1 MGAAAHVGRV
11 GALAVALG
19 VGSAVF
25 AGQGVAWADD
35 GDSSTSG
42 SSNSATSDRGPTNPR
57 KAAGTQRDTDDT
69 GSKDDASKD
78 DASETDGDDPK
89 DGDDPDGDDPD
100 GDDPAETDTD
110 DTDDT
115 DDAAETDPEDT
126 EDTED
131 TDVENP
137 DTGAP
142 AVENPNDGDPAEG
155 DPDGDPTAGTDTNSQ
170 AGTDTDGAPTQ
181 PETEPETP
189 PQTTP
194 RAPDP
199 AEATGETAGET
210 TTAGTDQAPDD
221 PAALPQQPT
230 KVAVFAAASTLA
242 GSGTTPISPTV
253 AAMLAT
259 AQDEAAAARKPT
271 LITAVVNVVTSMLD
285 WARQKADA
293 KPGDA
298 PQPPFLWAL
307 LAFARRELDNLFAA
321 RSTTNAPRTT
331 AVTPTSL
338 ALGDD
343 LAAAAVIPSYSPWL
357 NPQVSPSTR
366 FISWVTGKTVYGDTT
381 LANTLGRFGVY
392 GTDVGVMW
400 DNGMVDDPSTPW
412 NENQVL
418 IAVGDT
424 FGSANM
430 SGRWIYNTLFRS
442 SDTDLSDGM
451 TIPDGEWFN
460 GNMFGGAPLSGP
472 KEARPIINR
481 PSWLPNS
488 VTLIPTAG
496 VALQTEV
503 TDETP
508 FGTIQYVSFM
518 SVSKWGQAGRWNTNY
533 SAIAYST
540 DNGENF
546 TVAPQSVRYNSF
558 LSGNRNF
565 QQSAFVKGDDGYVY
579 VYGTPNGRQ
588 GAAYVARVTNE
599 NILDVS
605 KYEYYK
611 AASSGWF
618 GSSEAKWV
626 KGSPSSASAVIGKT
640 GGACGS
646 TKPGYTVSEMS
657 VQYNQYLQKYI
668 VLYGD
673 QFNNIVMRTSDTP
686 QGAWSDATVLMGQQN
701 GGIYAPMLHPWS
713 PSTQGTG
720 SELYWN
726 LSLWSEYN
734 IMLMRT
740 DLTKL

>member
-1 MGAAAHVGRV
+1 MGSAAYVGRV
-11 GALAVALG
+11 GGLAVALG
-19 VGSAVF
+19 VGSTVF

-35 GDSSTSG
+35 TNSAPSSSTSA
-42 SSNSATSDRGPTNPR
+42 ATSDTGQKDSPG
-57 KAAGTQRDTDDT
+57 AAGSASDTR
-69 GSKDDASKD
+69 
-78 DASETDGDDPK
+78 ETEADGQPGPEDELEAQPE
-89 DGDDPDGDDPD
+89 DDPDSDTDENAEPEPEPDEDAGPVDVAEPDEDAAPVDEAEPVDEPAAGSGTADDETTPSTGAGDNTGAKPD
-100 GDDPAETDTD
+100 GNTGPEAGTESEADKTVEKTTANVADAVDDPA
-110 DTDDT
+110 
-115 DDAAETDPEDT
+115 
-126 EDTED
+126 
-131 TDVENP
+131 V
-137 DTGAP
+137 
-142 AVENPNDGDPAEG
+142 
-155 DPDGDPTAGTDTNSQ
+155 
-170 AGTDTDGAPTQ
+170 
-181 PETEPETP
+181 P
-189 PQTTP
+189 PQ
-194 RAPDP
+194 
-199 AEATGETAGET
+199 
-210 TTAGTDQAPDD
+210 QS
-221 PAALPQQPT
+221 T
-230 KVAVFAAASTLA
+230 KVAVFASATKLAEASPRPL
-242 GSGTTPISPTV
+242 SPTV
-253 AAMLAT
+253 AALLT
-259 AQDEAAAARKPT
+259 TERDQAAMAKKPN

-285 WARQKADA
+285 WARQKADV

-321 RSTTNAPRTT
+321 RSTSNAPRTT
-331 AVTPTSL
+331 VVTPTSL
-338 ALGDD
+338 ALTDD
-343 LAAAAVIPSYSPWL
+343 VSTAALIPSYSPWL

-366 FISWVTGKTVYGDTT
+366 FISWVTGKNVYLGDPT
-381 LANTLGRFGVY
+381 LANTLKRFAVH

-400 DNGMVDDPSTPW
+400 DNGMVDDPSTPDI
-412 NENQVL
+412 NEHQLL

-424 FGSANM
+424 FGAQGM
-430 SGRWIYNTLFRS
+430 TGRWIYNTLFRS
-442 SDTDLSDGM
+442 SDTDLSDGL
-451 TIPDGEWFN
+451 TIPDGEWKN

-472 KEARPIINR
+472 TEARPIINR

-496 VALQTEV
+496 VSLPTEV
-503 TDETP
+503 TKDTP

-518 SVSKWGQAGRWNTNY
+518 SVSKWGQAGRWTTNY

-546 TVAPQSVRYNSF
+546 KVAPESVRYNSF

-588 GAAYVARVTNE
+588 GAAYVARVAPDD
-599 NILDVS
+599 ILNVS

-611 AASSGWF
+611 AASTGWF
-618 GSSEAKWV
+618 GGSAAKWV

-657 VQYNQYLQKYI
+657 VQYNEYLQKYV

-686 QGAWSDATVLMGQQN
+686 EGTWSDATVLMGQQS

-713 PSTQGTG
+713 PSTLGTG
-720 SELYWN
+720 SDLYWN

-734 IMLMRT
+734 VMLMKT

>member
-1 MGAAAHVGRV
+1 MGAAAYVGRV
-11 GALAVALG
+11 GGLAVALG
-19 VGSAVF
+19 VGTAVF

-35 GDSSTSG
+35 TESSTNG
-42 SSNSATSDRGPTNPR
+42 ASSAATSDSVQTDTTSDTVDTPEADTEDETEPDPEPEDQAEPDPEPEDQAQPDPEPEPEPADEPDPDQDQDQDADDSEGADADQEPPKATETSTNTETSTKPEPEPEPTE
-57 KAAGTQRDTDDT
+57 KTTATVTDD
-69 GSKDDASKD
+69 GS
-78 DASETDGDDPK
+78 
-89 DGDDPDGDDPD
+89 
-100 GDDPAETDTD
+100 DDPA
-110 DTDDT
+110 
-115 DDAAETDPEDT
+115 
-126 EDTED
+126 
-131 TDVENP
+131 V
-137 DTGAP
+137 
-142 AVENPNDGDPAEG
+142 
-155 DPDGDPTAGTDTNSQ
+155 
-170 AGTDTDGAPTQ
+170 
-181 PETEPETP
+181 P
-189 PQTTP
+189 PQEP
-194 RAPDP
+194 K
-199 AEATGETAGET
+199 
-210 TTAGTDQAPDD
+210 
-221 PAALPQQPT
+221 
-230 KVAVFAAASTLA
+230 KVAVFATATSLAESSPKTL
-242 GSGTTPISPTV
+242 SPKV
-253 AAMLAT
+253 AALLT
-259 AQDEAAAARKPT
+259 TEQDEAAAAKKPN

-307 LAFARRELDNLFAA
+307 LSFARRELDNLFAA

-331 AVTPTSL
+331 SVTPTSL
-338 ALGDD
+338 ALTDD
-343 LAAAAVIPSYSPWL
+343 ATTAALIPSYSPWL

-366 FISWVTGKTVYGDTT
+366 FVSWVTGKYVYLDDDT
-381 LANTLGRFGVY
+381 LANTLARFSVY

-400 DNGMVDDPSTPW
+400 DNGMVDDPSTPDI
-412 NENQVL
+412 NEHQIL

-424 FGSANM
+424 FGAKGM
-430 SGRWIYNTLFRS
+430 TGRHIYNTLFRS

-460 GNMFGGAPLSGP
+460 GNMFGGAPLDGP
-472 KEARPIINR
+472 TQARPIINR

-496 VALQTEV
+496 VSLPTEV
-503 TDETP
+503 TEDTP

-518 SVSKWGQAGRWNTNY
+518 SVSNWGSSGRWTTNY

-546 TVAPQSVRYNSF
+546 KVAPESVRYNSIF
-558 LSGNRNF
+558 SGNRNF

-588 GAAYVARVTNE
+588 GAAYVARVNNE

-605 KYEYYK
+605 EYEYYK
-611 AASSGWF
+611 AASTGWF
-618 GSSEAKWV
+618 GSSEARWV
-626 KGSPSSASAVIGKT
+626 KGNPSSASAVIGKT

-657 VQYNQYLQKYI
+657 VQYNEYLQKYI

-686 QGAWSDATVLMGQQN
+686 EGAWSDATVLMGQQS

-720 SELYWN
+720 SDLYWN
-726 LSLWSEYN
+726 LSLWSDYN
-734 IMLMRT
+734 VMLMKT

>member
-1 MGAAAHVGRV
+1 MGAAAYVGRV
-11 GALAVALG
+11 GGLAVALG

-35 GDSSTSG
+35 TESSTTG
-42 SSNSATSDRGPTNPR
+42 ASSAATSDSVR
-57 KAAGTQRDTDDT
+57 
-69 GSKDDASKD
+69 
-78 DASETDGDDPK
+78 
-89 DGDDPDGDDPD
+89 
-100 GDDPAETDTD
+100 TDTTSDTVDTSDTPSESSEDEPEPEVD
-110 DTDDT
+110 D
-115 DDAAETDPEDT
+115 
-126 EDTED
+126 
-131 TDVENP
+131 
-137 DTGAP
+137 
-142 AVENPNDGDPAEG
+142 
-155 DPDGDPTAGTDTNSQ
+155 
-170 AGTDTDGAPTQ
+170 
-181 PETEPETP
+181 ETEPEVDDADEGED
-189 PQTTP
+189 QDEDEDEGEGEEE
-194 RAPDP
+194 AQPDLEPEP
-199 AEATGETAGET
+199 ADEAEPEPTQDRSSEDSDGADADREPAKAAETSTNTATEPT
-210 TTAGTDQAPDD
+210 EKTTATVTDDKPDD
-221 PAALPQQPT
+221 PAVPPQEPK
-230 KVAVFAAASTLA
+230 KVAVFATATSLA
-242 GSGTTPISPTV
+242 GTGPNPLSPKV
-253 AAMLAT
+253 AALLT
-259 AQDEAAAARKPT
+259 TEQDEAAAVKKPN

-321 RSTTNAPRTT
+321 RSTTNAPRSTS
-331 AVTPTSL
+331 VTPTSL
-338 ALGDD
+338 ALTDD
-343 LAAAAVIPSYSPWL
+343 ATTAALIPSYSPWL
-357 NPQVSPSTR
+357 NPQVSASTR
-366 FISWVTGKTVYGDTT
+366 FVSWVTGKYVYLNDDT
-381 LANTLGRFGVY
+381 LANTLARFSVY

-400 DNGMVDDPSTPW
+400 DNGMVDDPSTPDI
-412 NENQVL
+412 NEHQIL

-424 FGSANM
+424 FGAKGM
-430 SGRWIYNTLFRS
+430 TGRHIYNTLFRS

-460 GNMFGGAPLSGP
+460 GNMFGGAPLDGP
-472 KEARPIINR
+472 TQARPIINR

-496 VALQTEV
+496 VSLPTEV
-503 TDETP
+503 TEDTP

-518 SVSKWGQAGRWNTNY
+518 SVTNWGSSGRWTTNY

-546 TVAPQSVRYNSF
+546 TVAPESVRYNSIF
-558 LSGNRNF
+558 SGNRNF

-618 GSSEAKWV
+618 GSSEARWV
-626 KGSPSSASAVIGKT
+626 KGSPSSASAVIGKS
-640 GGACGS
+640 GGACAS

-657 VQYNQYLQKYI
+657 VQYNEYLQKYI

-686 QGAWSDATVLMGQQN
+686 EGAWSDATVLMSQQS

-720 SELYWN
+720 SDLYWN

-734 IMLMRT
+734 VMLMKT